1 MEAKTSKTLDGS
13 AHLSGVST
21 PTNMVVKQMRLVEGV
36 SESNDSGPEDIVDL
50 VKKDF
55 KIKKTCVEVE
65 LDGQKVLLDFL
76 HMHNVDFKTGFKQPI
91 AWIDEEENC
100 FFPEEMFLIGMTI
113 LGITESD
120 IVDIYCNSSMLMQTR
135 LELFQKQAD
144 LTNGIQGE
152 ANVRYAWIA
161 CSKDELSLYC
171 DVDEDGIKYLV
182 LCRVKMGK
190 MELLRPSNDQRCS
203 SGYEYENEVDDIQSP

>member
-1 MEAKTSKTLDGS
+1 MFYKNDKWLDY
-13 AHLSGVST
+13 
-21 PTNMVVKQMRLVEGV
+21 
-36 SESNDSGPEDIVDL
+36 PEDIVDL

-152 ANVRYAWIA
+152 ANVRYA
-161 CSKDELSLYC
+161 SLYC